1 MGINY
6 QPHAGERGI
15 SAILR
20 TYEDP
25 LFGCIESVTM
35 AISAAPTAES
45 TGAEAERQRGFC
57 DLIILLISRW
67 PGGLLYIIYTHSIFA
82 YYIFIHTHSH
92 IVYM

>member
-35 AISAAPTAES
+35 AISTAPTAES
-45 TGAEAERQRGFC
+45 TGAEAERQRGFVIWLFC
-57 DLIILLISRW
+57 WFLGDQEDYCIS
-67 PGGLLYIIYTHSIFA
+67 YI
-82 YYIFIHTHSH
+82 YI
-92 IVYM
+92 